1 MLKTKH
7 SHIRPIYGNKLTKK
21 MIAIRSGN
29 KRHLTWLVFNTRLM
43 EKVLSDAIANE
54 KRLRTKLFYFE
65 QQVYSSFF

>member
-1 MLKTKH
+1 
-7 SHIRPIYGNKLTKK
+7 

-29 KRHLTWLVFNTRLM
+29 KRQLTLLVFNTRLM

-54 KRLRTKLFYFE
+54 KRLRAKLFYFE